1 MGECA
6 LPSGHEWSSLNDSKP
21 CTWSPSH
28 LSDLSTF
35 RGVSLKEAPPGHHQL
50 TNSTPTKIF
59 LNPIIFIFTDT
70 MWAMR
75 FPVWTSERRICVSD
89 SSFLLICSFV
99 RAGVRRRTRRYSL
112 REVSKCSTAT
122 SEWCLFFPLHPAG
135 GDGSAYDP
143 PPSWLVACVSPLI
156 CVLWAGDGYKSVLF
170 HSLDRRVL
178 DGRTASASVLSQ
190 NCISCRVLMRFQ
202 LSRAKISPTKSSINL
217 LWWTFF
223 SFWFF

>member
-1 MGECA
+1 MCEMGECA
-6 LPSGHEWSSLNDSKP
+6 PPSGQEWSSLNDSKP

-99 RAGVRRRTRRYSL
+99 RAGEPKGTAWERSVNAAQLPQSGACFSL
-112 REVSKCSTAT
+112 CIQQAAT
-122 SEWCLFFPLHPAG
+122 VLRMIHHLH
-135 GDGSAYDP
+135 D
-143 PPSWLVACVSPLI
+143 LLHV
-156 CVLWAGDGYKSVLF
+156 F
-170 HSLDRRVL
+170 
-178 DGRTASASVLSQ
+178 
-190 NCISCRVLMRFQ
+190 
-202 LSRAKISPTKSSINL
+202 L
-217 LWWTFF
+217 LWSVCYERVMVINPSCFIL
-223 SFWFF
+223 